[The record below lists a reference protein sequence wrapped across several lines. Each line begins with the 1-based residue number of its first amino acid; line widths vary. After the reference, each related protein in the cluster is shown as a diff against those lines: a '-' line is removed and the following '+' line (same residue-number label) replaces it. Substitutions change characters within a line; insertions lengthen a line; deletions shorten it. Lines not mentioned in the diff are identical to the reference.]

1 MKRHKPGF
9 LVMQDWMQRMLTS
22 AFPRTSLSPKTD
34 KRPLSFFKNKKTK
47 TNWRSGHYSVYGK
60 HVMQNF
66 IFMYEVIFSLNI
78 CHKLW
83 NIFDR
88 GDLRSILSV
97 RVARIVWFAH
107 TWFVPA
113 VNLKALYRTIHLL
126 TGVIKTM
133 LIGIVHYY
141 HALSPASWVQIV
153 KKRENQTS
161 DRQTDRPIETLPL
174 KKTFEYVDFW
184 NSDPLNQYFYI
195 FCNLGS
201 FWFAHR
207 LTLEVLLHQHQV
219 APLDVAQKL
228 NWKPVCGAFTT
239 PHTQF
244 AKSQ

>member
-1 MKRHKPGF
+1 MMESAREFKILLIWWLLSRIVYSAVMVCWDLWDWFLSCFCIIYADDNRKWRDVSLVF
-9 LVMQDWMQRMLTS
+9 LVIQDWMQRMLTS

-47 TNWRSGHYSVYGK
+47 TNWLMSSGHYSAYGK

-78 CHKLW
+78 CQKCF
-83 NIFDR
+83 IVCDR

-97 RVARIVWFAH
+97 RVASIMWFAH
-107 TWFVPA
+107 NWFVPA
-113 VNLKALYRTIHLL
+113 VNLKTLYRTIHLL

-133 LIGIVHYY
+133 LIGIVHYC

-153 KKRENQTS
+153 KQA
-161 DRQTDRPIETLPL
+161 
-174 KKTFEYVDFW
+174 F
-184 NSDPLNQYFYI
+184 
-195 FCNLGS
+195 
-201 FWFAHR
+201 
-207 LTLEVLLHQHQV
+207 LLHQHQV